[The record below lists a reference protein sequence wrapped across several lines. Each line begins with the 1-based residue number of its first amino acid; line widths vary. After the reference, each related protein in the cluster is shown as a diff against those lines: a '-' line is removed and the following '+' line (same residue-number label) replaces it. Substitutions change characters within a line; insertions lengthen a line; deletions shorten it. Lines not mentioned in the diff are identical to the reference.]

1 MAIPGEM
8 MASGLGRSRGLT
20 AASLLFE
27 RLPDKLFGP
36 LASLNRYRYWAL
48 LCQLHARRFGPDA
61 PLPPSNGFAVRDIVQ
76 DIEDELL
83 NQDAWESEEDQSP
96 ETPLNVRAHLVFNR
110 LLDSGWF
117 RLDTFGLEKRVTM
130 RPAVS
135 KFLTVMVS
143 FAETGPVFVSGKIR
157 SIDLNIQQVLEG
169 KAEGDTLAETAD
181 QARNL
186 LEHVRNTGTTV
197 RDIMEALSK
206 ETATAEYVR
215 QFFSQY
221 IEHVFIGD
229 YRELRTKEHP
239 LSRRPQILRAVEELM
254 ESEHH
259 RNRLITW
266 YETKRCS
273 GDRNRAE
280 QLFERDIQ
288 RLFELR
294 RIDDYL
300 DRLDDEIRRANR
312 RALAY
317 LEYRLRSLRPV
328 DHMVKQAIDNLN
340 AGNSLDMVDPF
351 PADILISGE
360 GLAEPR
366 KHVERPAASSL
377 RRHVPSEAELARSRV
392 MLRARDARAV
402 TAPKLAEYVLNQTAG
417 QDRVDHEALAL
428 ESISDV
434 RSFQTLAAIGMAMS
448 AGSRQLMLSAKTLAR
463 GFRVRMGDASEVE
476 GAGISGRPFTVEPTP
491 APTEKSEKHQ

>member
-1 MAIPGEM
+1 MAILREIT
-8 MASGLGRSRGLT
+8 SSTRSVGLT

-27 RLPDKLFGP
+27 RLPDKLFAP

-48 LCQLHARRFGPDA
+48 LCQLHANRFGPDA
-61 PLPPSNGFAVRDIVQ
+61 PLPPSNGFSVREILQ
-76 DIEDELL
+76 DIEDVLL
-83 NQDAWESEEDQSP
+83 NQDVWESEGDQSY
-96 ETPLNVRAHLVFNR
+96 ESPLNVRAHMVFNR
-110 LLDSGWF
+110 LMDAGWF

-130 RPAVS
+130 RPTVS

-169 KAEGDTLAETAD
+169 KAEGDTLAETAE

-259 RNRLITW
+259 RNRLISW

-273 GDRNRAE
+273 GDRKRAE
-280 QLFERDIQ
+280 YLFERDIQ
-288 RLFELR
+288 RLFDLR

-300 DRLDDEIRRANR
+300 ERLDDEIRLANR

-328 DHMVKQAIDNLN
+328 DHMVKQAIDNLIK
-340 AGNSLDMVDPF
+340 GNDLGMADPF
-351 PADILISGE
+351 PADILISGD

-366 KHVERPAASSL
+366 KLVERPAASSL

-392 MLRARDARAV
+392 MLRARDVRTV
-402 TAPKLAEYVLNQTAG
+402 TAPKLAEYVLG
-417 QDRVDHEALAL
+417 QIASQEKVSHDAL
-428 ESISDV
+428 ELETISDV
-434 RSFQTLAAIGMAMS
+434 RNFQTLSTIGMAMS
-448 AGSRQLMLSAKTLAR
+448 AGSRRLLLSAMTIAR
-463 GFRVRMGDASEVE
+463 GFRVRIGDDVEVD
-476 GAGISGRPFTVEPTP
+476 GNGISGRPFIVEANNVRTGKM
-491 APTEKSEKHQ
+491 EK